1 MSATVIFHKKPKSSS
16 IRIILLS
23 VLTTKLLTI
32 LATNSVLNGSVV
44 AFATECGSP
53 ETKQEQIIIHTP
65 HVPYKQR
72 LCQHGAYIER
82 FLVLTCMPPVRPSRD
97 DGALVVLRGF
107 QFLLEE
113 ACLQGPIE
121 Q

>member
-1 MSATVIFHKKPKSSS
+1 MSPTVILHKKPKPSS
-16 IRIILLS
+16 IRIIIQS
-23 VLTTKLLTI
+23 EQTIKWLTI

-53 ETKQEQIIIHTP
+53 ETEQEQMIIHTP
-65 HVPYKQR
+65 YVPCKQI

-82 FLVLTCMPPVRPSRD
+82 FLVLTCMPLVRPSRVD
-97 DGALVVLRGF
+97 DALIVLLGF

-113 ACLQGPIE
+113 ACLQGPVE
-121 Q
+121 